1 MSLIR
6 EYADRDSEQLEDCFV
21 ELQEHERRLDDLL
34 AEGRA
39 VARRYLA
46 HMFSRCAE
54 TEGRVFVADEGGRAV
69 GFVCVWAKLRPRMIE
84 EKEYEYAYVSDLVV
98 LPGHRGRGLGR
109 ALLERAESHARARG
123 AKILRIGV
131 LARNEP
137 ARGLYR
143 SLGFEERVIE
153 MTKAL

>member
-1 MSLIR
+1 VSLIR
-6 EYADRDSEQLEDCFV
+6 EYEDRDFEQVADCFV
-21 ELQEHERRLDDLL
+21 ELQEYERCLDDFLV
-34 AEGRA
+34 EGRA

-46 HMFSRCAE
+46 YMFSRCAE
-54 TEGRVFVADEGGRAV
+54 TEGRVFVAEEGGRAV
-69 GFVCVWAKLRPRMIE
+69 GFVSVWSRVRPRMIE

-98 LPGHRGRGLGR
+98 LAAYRGRGLGR
-109 ALLERAESHARARG
+109 ALLERAEGHARSCG

-143 SLGFEERVIE
+143 SFGFEERVIE